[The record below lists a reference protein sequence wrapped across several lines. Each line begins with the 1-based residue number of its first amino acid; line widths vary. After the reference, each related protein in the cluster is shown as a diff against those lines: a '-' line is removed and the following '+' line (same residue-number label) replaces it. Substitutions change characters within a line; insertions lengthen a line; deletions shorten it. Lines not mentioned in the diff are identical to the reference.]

1 MQCFTIV
8 NNSYKT
14 TKGKWIFFFQIILTA
29 SLAEVMA
36 PLGNEIGVDGGM
48 GGDVTDGNCIHF
60 SSLNIRTENWVLI

>member
-14 TKGKWIFFFQIILTA
+14 TRGKWIFFFQIILTA

-36 PLGNEIGVDGGM
+36 PLGNEIGVGGM
-48 GGDVTDGNCIHF
+48 GDDVTDGSCIQF

>member
-1 MQCFTIV
+1 MDFLFLD
-8 NNSYKT
+8 N
-14 TKGKWIFFFQIILTA
+14 TA

-48 GGDVTDGNCIHF
+48 GDDVTDGSCIHF